1 MDFSF
6 TEEQKAIAD
15 LTEQILTDHCT
26 LNRLK
31 TVEASSERYDAAL
44 WATFAGAGLLG
55 AALPETVGGSG
66 GGFVDVCLILE
77 QQGRR
82 VAPIPL
88 VAALISSAMPVARFG
103 SAAQQ
108 ERLLPSFIDGSR
120 LLTAALTEQDADSR
134 TPATC
139 ATAIGQEWHLTGR
152 KVGVPVGQQAA
163 TILVPART
171 ERGQIGIFIVEPDVR
186 GVRLTP
192 QDATNWEPQA
202 MMELVDVVVGSEAVL
217 GSIEQGEEILNWII
231 DHTVVALCAVA
242 AGVCQGAVRMTAEYA
257 STRKQFGKPIGTFQ
271 AVAQRLADAYIANE
285 AVNLSMWQAASRLAE
300 GMASP
305 KEIAVAKYWAAEGGS
320 RIGQTALHIHG
331 GIGIDVDYPIHR
343 YFLWIKQIEN
353 TFGAAT
359 PQLVRLG
366 ALLARSEPS

>member
-1 MDFSF
+1 MDFSL

-15 LTEQILTDHCT
+15 LTAQILTDHCT

-31 TVEASSERYDAAL
+31 AVEASGERYDADL
-44 WATFAGAGLLG
+44 WAAFAGAGLLG
-55 AALPETVGGSG
+55 AALPEAVGGTA
-66 GGFVDVCLILE
+66 GGFVDMCLILE

-88 VAALISSAMPVARFG
+88 VAAIISSAMPVAQFG
-103 SAAQQ
+103 SPAQQ
-108 ERLLPSFIDGSR
+108 QRLLPPLIDGSR

-139 ATAIGQEWHLTGR
+139 ANANGQQWRLTGR
-152 KVGVPVGQQAA
+152 KVGVPVAQRAA
-163 TILVPART
+163 AILVPART
-171 ERGQIGIFIVEPDVR
+171 EHGQIGIFIVEPDAP

-192 QDATNWEPQA
+192 QDTTNWEPQA
-202 MMELVDVVVGSEAVL
+202 MMELVDVVVGPEAIV
-217 GSIEQGEEILNWII
+217 GSLARGEEILNWII

-242 AGVCQGAVRMTAEYA
+242 AGACQEAVRMTAEYA
-257 STRKQFGKPIGTFQ
+257 STRKQFGKAIGTFQ

-320 RIGQTALHIHG
+320 RIGQTALHVHG
-331 GIGIDVDYPIHR
+331 GIGIDIDYPIHR
-343 YFLWIKQIEN
+343 YFLRIKQIEN
-353 TFGAAT
+353 TLGAAT

-366 ALLARSEPS
+366 ALLASDEHA

>member
-26 LNRLK
+26 LARLK
-31 TVEASSERYDAAL
+31 AVEASPERYDTAL
-44 WATFAGAGLLG
+44 WAAFAAAGLLG
-55 AALPETVGGSG
+55 AALPEALGGSG
-66 GGFVDVCLILE
+66 GGLIEMCLILE

-88 VAALISSAMPVARFG
+88 VPAIISSAMPIARYG
-103 SAAQQ
+103 SAEQQ
-108 ERLLPSFIDGSR
+108 QRFLPPLIEGST

-134 TPATC
+134 NPTTSASRS
-139 ATAIGQEWHLTGR
+139 GDKWHLTGR
-152 KVGVPVGQQAA
+152 KVGVTIAPQTAG
-163 TILVPART
+163 ILVPAHAGN
-171 ERGQIGIFIVEPDVR
+171 GQIGIFMVEPNAT

-192 QDATNWEPQA
+192 QEPINWEPQA
-202 MMELVDVVVGSEAVL
+202 YMELVDVVVGPEAVV

-242 AGVCQGAVRMTAEYA
+242 AGACQEAVRITAEYA
-257 STRKQFGKPIGTFQ
+257 SNRKQFGRPIGTFQ
-271 AVAQRLADAYIANE
+271 AVAQRLADAYIDNE
-285 AVNLSMWQAASRLAE
+285 AVGLTMWQAASRLAE
-300 GMASP
+300 GMASS

-331 GIGIDVDYPIHR
+331 GMGIDIDYPIHR
-343 YFLWIKQIEN
+343 YYLCVKQIEN
-353 TFGAAT
+353 TLGAAM
-359 PQLVRLG
+359 PQLARLG
-366 ALLARSEPS
+366 DLLACSERL